1 MQFIYFIEL
10 TWLLIDSFSGYFIN
24 HGIHLPF
31 GQSVASLFRIVVTLY
46 FIYFLVRFHHQK
58 LVTKILLL
66 ALIVLIILSLAHLF
80 LYGAEYVIHGLQFSL
95 KILYPFILFSI
106 IKVQIDIG
114 YLTLEKF
121 KNIIYFNYLVL
132 VTNVFLGVFGIGFA
146 KYGEGADGF
155 IEGGKGFFFSG
166 NELSGAFL
174 ALVSIVLILHVSKST
189 LRNAFIIFISFI
201 VALFLFS
208 KTTFAGFILIL
219 FFYLFFVLK
228 NRFVFYSM
236 LLIPPFFALVT
247 FEYWID
253 FLLNAFAR
261 WEHFM
266 SIGTSL
272 TDGLTSGRT
281 RRLDEFWRLL
291 ETNTLFLFVGLGGYY
306 KEVLSVE
313 LDFFDLLVRLGMFVT
328 FTVYVFWGYLAF
340 VNLRY
345 GIRKSFREAIMACYS
360 ICLLVCV
367 GLIAGHVMYSAML
380 APFIIFLA
388 LSFRIIP
395 VTRKLVM

>member
-1 MQFIYFIEL
+1 VLFLYFVEL
-10 TWLLIDSFSGYFIN
+10 SWLLVDSFSGYFIN
-24 HGIHLPF
+24 HGIYLPF
-31 GQSVASLFRIVVTLY
+31 GQSVASLFRIVVTIY
-46 FIYFLVRFHHQK
+46 FIYFLIRFHNKK
-58 LVTKILLL
+58 LVTKIALI
-66 ALIVLIILSLAHLF
+66 ALIVLISLSLVHLF

-95 KILYPFILFSI
+95 KVLYPFILFSI
-106 IKVQIDIG
+106 IKVQIDTG
-114 YLTLEKF
+114 YLSFKKF
-121 KNIIYFNYLVL
+121 KNIIYVNYSVL
-132 VTNVFLGVFGIGFA
+132 VVNVFLGVLGIGFA
-146 KYGEGADGF
+146 KYGQGADGF

-174 ALVSIVLILHVSKST
+174 ALVSLMLILNVNKST
-189 LRNAFIIFISFI
+189 VSNAFVISISFI
-201 VALFLFS
+201 TALLLFS

-236 LLIPPFFALVT
+236 LLIPPLFALIT

-266 SIGTSL
+266 SIGTSF

-281 RRLDEFWRLL
+281 RRLDEFWWLL
-291 ETNTLFLFVGLGGYY
+291 ETDSLFLLIGLGGYY
-306 KEVLSVE
+306 KAVLSVE
-313 LDFFDLLVRLGMFVT
+313 LDFFDLLIRLGIFIT
-328 FTVYVFWGYLAF
+328 LIVYIFWGYLAF
-340 VNLRY
+340 INVRF
-345 GIRKSFREAIMACYS
+345 GIKKRSREAIMACYS

-388 LSFRIIP
+388 LFFRIP
-395 VTRKLVM
+395 PTTQKLVL